1 MDLSKP
7 TSHYLSSGE
16 QLFVEEL
23 SHKTYCLP
31 DGAYFPQAKF
41 VISCEE
47 IDSYNRN
54 GTSQYIIEDLSNNS
68 RISNNGWELISIN
81 IFFNWADKGLSSI
94 WVMDPTGRRME
105 AERPEKYEIRY
116 RIASGGKL
124 SSLEGNMRIIEN
136 GLLWFEEISTYSN
149 RKAYLYTHAF
159 DELNWSKKVKYNDL
173 YSFSNYDARHYAEN
187 YYKEIEKR
195 RCQLKEI
202 EEDYQTIKDDLTDM
216 QKLLYQKEYNE
227 YKENIE
233 LNHIDINFSN
243 HYESAINKAFK
254 DRTTEKAAE
263 YVEGLMQVYYEY
275 FFNNENLRL
284 NDVEKAYLDFRCKL
298 IQVQM
303 EEKRKVEE
311 EMLIHLSNMSTTTE
325 EESTEF
331 LKEWHACMETFS
343 EENKEK
349 AVKIAMGKIA
359 MSQGTAP

>member
-41 VISCEE
+41 VISCEK
-47 IDSYNRN
+47 INSSNGN
-54 GTSQYIIEDLSNNS
+54 GTAQFIIEDLTTNNT
-68 RISNNGWELISIN
+68 ISKNGWELISIN

-94 WVMDPTGRRME
+94 WVMDPTGRRMQ
-105 AERPEKYEIRY
+105 AVCPERYEFRY
-116 RIASGGKL
+116 RTASGGKL
-124 SSLEGNMRIIEN
+124 SSLEGNMTIIEK
-136 GLLWFEEISTYSN
+136 GLQWFEEISTFSS

-159 DELNWSKKVKYNDL
+159 DTLKWNAKVLIYDG
-173 YSFSNYDARHYAEN
+173 YFSEHTARIFAVDVN
-187 YYKEIEKR
+187 KEIEKR
-195 RCQLKEI
+195 SNQLKDI
-202 EEDYQTIKDDLTDM
+202 EEDYQTIKDELTDL
-216 QKLLYQKEYNE
+216 QKLLYQKEFNE
-227 YKENIE
+227 YKDKIE
-233 LNHIDINFSN
+233 LNLIDSNFRR
-243 HYESAINKAFK
+243 HYSSAINEAFTN
-254 DRTTEKAAE
+254 RTTEKAIE
-263 YVEGLMQVYYEY
+263 YVDGLMKVYFEY
-275 FFNNENLRL
+275 FFKNENLRF
-284 NDVEKAYLDFRCKL
+284 NNVEKAYLDFRYKL

-303 EEKRKVEE
+303 EEKKKVEE
-311 EMLIHLSNMSTTTE
+311 EKLIHLSNMSTTTE

-349 AVKIAMGKIA
+349 AVKIAMEKIA